1 MIADG
6 YRVKRRKAY
15 EKTKQQRVYSMAYA
29 PIREIKN
36 VIGTFKHKGYDTSFD
51 YVINSPE
58 DSWLPVVNYPHRV
71 WVCNNPIAESGW
83 RYANVKKTVV
93 DIVVDEDAYGQPII
107 EKWSIK
113 NHLTF
118 DNYARKLGEYW
129 DFYDNQT
136 IRDKEA
142 RRINYLIRMI
152 KL

>member
-1 MIADG
+1 
-6 YRVKRRKAY
+6 
-15 EKTKQQRVYSMAYA
+15 MAYA

-58 DSWLPVVNYPHRV
+58 DSWLPVINYPHRV
-71 WVCNNPIAESGW
+71 WVQTNPINDQGW

-93 DIVVDEDAYGQPII
+93 DIVVDEDEYGQPII